1 MQGPQITSVS
11 EEAERS
17 KGKALA
23 TVFIGICVGS
33 KAGQGNQLRIG
44 WFE

>member
-1 MQGPQITSVS
+1 MQGPQITSVT

-17 KGKALA
+17 KGNALA

-33 KAGQGNQLRIG
+33 KAEQGNQLRIG

>member
-17 KGKALA
+17 KEKALV
-23 TVFIGICVGS
+23 TVFIGRCVGS
-33 KAGQGNQLRIG
+33 KAGQGNQLRTG